1 MTLKALE
8 TLARSGQLKEESPDT
23 RELQRMLLRARQS
36 LDDAGVEA
44 ISEEGRFL
52 LIYQAAHTLAL
63 GALRRLGY
71 RSDKRYL
78 VFQCLEHT
86 MGYPHAKWRIFD
98 ACHRRRN
105 LAEYEGHL
113 DITEGLLAEFQNATA
128 TLLDE
133 LEALLH

>member
-8 TLARSGQLKEESPDT
+8 ALARSGQLKAERPDT
-23 RELQRMLLRARQS
+23 AELQRLLHRARQA
-36 LDDAGVEA
+36 LNDAA
-44 ISEEGRFL
+44 IAAVSEEGRFL
-52 LIYQAAHTLAL
+52 LVYQAAHTLAL
-63 GALRRLGY
+63 AALRRQGY

-86 MGYPHAKWRIFD
+86 MGYPHIKWRIFD

-113 DITEGLLAEFQNATA
+113 DITEGLLFEFQNATV

-133 LEALLH
+133 LEALLI

>member
-1 MTLKALE
+1 MTSKALQ
-8 TLARSGQLKEESPDT
+8 TLAETGQLKEERPDAA
-23 RELQRMLLRARQS
+23 ELLRMLLRARQA
-36 LDDAGVEA
+36 LDDSDVAAV
-44 ISEEGRFL
+44 SEEGRFIL
-52 LIYQAAHTLAL
+52 VYQAAHTLAL
-63 GALRRLGY
+63 AALRRQGY

-86 MGYPHAKWRIFD
+86 MGYTHAKWRIFD